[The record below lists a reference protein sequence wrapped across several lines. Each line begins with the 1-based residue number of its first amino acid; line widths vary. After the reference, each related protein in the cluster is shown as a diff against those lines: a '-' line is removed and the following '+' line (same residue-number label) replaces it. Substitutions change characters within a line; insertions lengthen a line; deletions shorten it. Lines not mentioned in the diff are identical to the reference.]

1 MPAGQP
7 IARPGTR
14 WGYPDARP
22 VHAAAARSAGLRSDA
37 DYTSSA
43 VCVRALCDDSIGV
56 GEISSARED
65 PTLIRSSDG

>member
-14 WGYPDARP
+14 GGCPDARP
-22 VHAAAARSAGLRSDA
+22 VYAAAARSAGLRSDA

-43 VCVRALCDDSIGV
+43 VCVRAVCGSLGV